1 MQTVSRKQLKFIVIS
16 NKTQA
21 SKDAQ
26 GKLKKRTD
34 KQKKQTNKTKS
45 NTSNVSITLI
55 ASKRNYH
62 DTLCLNTVATGIN
75 VSIPHDT
82 NFARN

>member
-1 MQTVSRKQLKFIVIS
+1 MKFIVIS

-26 GKLKKRTD
+26 GKLKKRID
-34 KQKKQTNKTKS
+34 KQKINKTKS

>member
-1 MQTVSRKQLKFIVIS
+1 MQPVSRKQLKFIVIS

-34 KQKKQTNKTKS
+34 KQKINKTKS

-75 VSIPHDT
+75 VNIPHDT
-82 NFARN
+82 NFARS